1 MTTGSSSSRN
11 FDPIAFFYSIYN
23 SLVVIFTPIT
33 NLFSIPKDVN
43 LLFNSFL
50 YLMKVIMLL
59 IFLFLVAVGISWFM
73 HLDPR
78 QQIILWTYLAIIL
91 SVQFLAQYGMMPCA
105 DLPKKEGGNCAGG
118 FETLMSIRPPDK
130 AKYRDKFI
138 TKYLTPGFPEVG
150 ETILSIGLSNIFFII
165 FIIIIKGPWWKLL
178 SNPKDREIED
188 SFDEITDVKE
198 KVNELEKNSDE
209 VKSIK
214 NQIANFI
221 NRRSQKRMIREKL
234 KK

>member
-1 MTTGSSSSRN
+1 MTTESSSSRN

-23 SLVVIFTPIT
+23 SIAIIFTPIT
-33 NLFSIPKDVN
+33 NLFSIPKDVKS
-43 LLFNSFL
+43 LFNSFL

-118 FETLMSIRPPDK
+118 FESLMSIRPPDK
-130 AKYRDKFI
+130 AKYKEKFL

-150 ETILSIGLSNIFFII
+150 ETILSVGLSNIFFII
-165 FIIIIKGPWWKLL
+165 FLIIIKGPWWKLL
-178 SNPKDREIED
+178 GNPKDREIED
-188 SFDEITDVKE
+188 TSD
-198 KVNELEKNSDE
+198 KVDE
-209 VKSIK
+209 VKNTLQETNDEINNIKKSIS
-214 NQIANFI
+214 I
-221 NRRSQKRMIREKL
+221 
-234 KK
+234 

>member
-1 MTTGSSSSRN
+1 MTTGSSSSKN

-33 NLFSIPKDVN
+33 NLFSFPKDI
-43 LLFNSFL
+43 SFL
-50 YLMKVIMLL
+50 FDSFVYFMKVFMLL
-59 IFLFLVAVGISWFM
+59 IFLFMVAVGISWFM

-118 FETLMSIRPPDK
+118 FASLMSIKPPDK
-130 AKYRDKFI
+130 ARYRDRFI
-138 TKYLTPGFPEVG
+138 TKYLTPGLPEVG

-178 SNPKDREIED
+178 ANPKDIEIEEAND
-188 SFDEITDVKE
+188 KIT
-198 KVNELEKNSDE
+198 ELEKTSDE
-209 VKSIK
+209 VKSYFSK
-214 NQIANFI
+214 LTNHMPE
-221 NRRSQKRMIREKL
+221 SQMKKIGKL
-234 KK
+234 KPKSDIPS

>member
-23 SLVVIFTPIT
+23 SLAIIFTPIT

-43 LLFNSFL
+43 FLFNSFL

-59 IFLFLVAVGISWFM
+59 IFLFLVAIGISWFM

-178 SNPKDREIED
+178 GNPKDREIED
-188 SFDEITDVKE
+188 TNDKFNDIEKTVDEFKKT
-198 KVNELEKNSDE
+198 SDE
-209 VKSIK
+209 VKGMK
-214 NQIANFI
+214 NQIANFMKFK
-221 NRRSQKRMIREKL
+221 SQRKMIKEKV
-234 KK
+234 K

>member
-1 MTTGSSSSRN
+1 MRTSSSSRN
-11 FDPIAFFYSIYN
+11 VDPIAFLNSVYN
-23 SLVVIFTPIT
+23 SIVIIFTPIT
-33 NLFSIPKDVN
+33 NLFSIPKDISF
-43 LLFNSFL
+43 LFNSFL
-50 YLMKVIMLL
+50 YFMKVLMLL
-59 IFLFLVAVGISWFM
+59 IFLFMVAFGISWFM

-118 FETLMSIRPPDK
+118 FDSLMSIRPPDK
-130 AKYRDKFI
+130 AKYRDRFI

-150 ETILSIGLSNIFFII
+150 EAILSIGLSNIFFIF
-165 FIIIIKGPWWKLL
+165 FIIIIKGPWWRRLG
-178 SNPKDREIED
+178 RED
-188 SFDEITDVKE
+188 PFDEINDVKE

-209 VKSIK
+209 VKSIT
-214 NQIANFI
+214 NQILNFI
-221 NRRSQKRMIREKL
+221 DRRSQKRMIREKL